1 MAGNTILLVILTALT
16 TILLAE
22 RAAAALR
29 RRRRRDDADVF
40 YRLIVYDSAEDD
52 EPVDMYYRS
61 RVHALQSFGDLK
73 GSFLD
78 DGVVPEG
85 PDKGFDFSA
94 VDGEFFVLE
103 WEGAASDGRKV
114 SLGLYGERFLPEE
127 NA

>member
-1 MAGNTILLVILTALT
+1 MAKDAILLVILTVLTAL
-16 TILLAE
+16 LLAE

-73 GSFLD
+73 SNFLS
-78 DGVVPEG
+78 DGIASEG
-85 PDKGFDFSA
+85 PDRGFDFSA
-94 VDGEFFVLE
+94 VDEEFFVRE
-103 WEGAASDGRKV
+103 WRGSDGAGRKA
-114 SLGLYGERFLPEE
+114 SLRLHAEKFLPEE
-127 NA
+127 

>member
-1 MAGNTILLVILTALT
+1 MSGNTILLVILTALT

-22 RAAAALR
+22 RAAAAVR
-29 RRRRRDDADVF
+29 RQRGCDAADVF
-40 YRLIVYDSAEDD
+40 YRLRVSDSAVDD
-52 EPVDMYYRS
+52 DPVDMYYRT
-61 RVHALQSFGDLK
+61 RTRALKAFGSLK
-73 GSFLD
+73 RGFLD

-127 NA
+127 KT